1 MVGTLLNINQIPNKK
16 KVISVKMDKDG
27 KSLFRVFEIQNN
39 GQSIFKI
46 SEEIKIDYLNSVRN
60 LCLIP
65 N

>member
-46 SEEIKIDYLNSVRN
+46 SEEIKIDHLNSVRN